1 MKKNIE
7 ADRVQEMS
15 EDLGIKF
22 EEIKRA
28 MDYYKK
34 NKSLLDSLQEDEEKE
49 TKYTTTELGTVPL
62 SHAE

>member
-7 ADRVQEMS
+7 ADRMQEMS

-22 EEIKRA
+22 EEIQRA

-62 SHAE
+62 SHAK